1 MSESERALYLGHSP
15 ETNLK
20 YYTFAPKKNMDD
32 IVELFDSCS
41 VSPMS
46 HLEVVNFT
54 KEKSPE
60 SAKFKAL

>member
-1 MSESERALYLGHSP
+1 
-15 ETNLK
+15 
-20 YYTFAPKKNMDD
+20 MDD
-32 IVELFDSCS
+32 LVNLFNAATE

-60 SAKFKAL
+60 SAKFKTL